1 MTHCYY
7 NYKMDTKIIKEI
19 AEDLGLPGIL
29 SSLKALAEK
38 DDSSHCSV
46 VIPLV
51 GEFSAGKT
59 TLINSLTNTRQL
71 ETATKPTTATIYE
84 ISFGNESS
92 YAEVFDSE
100 GAFERRVD
108 DIKSLKNSELHNASL
123 VKVFDT
129 SHKVSSSIVIVD
141 TPGLSAPDPK
151 HRQALVD
158 YLPNSDGI
166 LLVSDINQQL
176 TASLLGFIKT
186 AKLANR
192 TIFLA
197 LTQCDTK
204 ANSEIESARR
214 YASSVSG
221 IPIDN
226 IVCVSAYK
234 EQLEELY
241 KLLNRIQADKSNI
254 LKKVNEHRFGELKN
268 QVIEILDQLIKSSEP
283 NTSFDDVV
291 REQKYKYN
299 TLKQE
304 IEGLVE
310 TVQNEIESISRDS
323 ARKFEDQI
331 FDQLDSLAATD
342 GIDYD
347 AEAKALV
354 DSTMRVMFNDY
365 RTSIQTLFAR
375 KARESFSSDDSI
387 ALSGLM
393 GIDLSGFDI
402 GEMPYNLN
410 LNELGHEY
418 DKKITAGIKIAAAV
432 AVTAAIVS
440 TGSVAAGAT
449 GAAEAAGSATANV
462 AGAANAGKVAKVAS
476 TLVSLKKGVD
486 FISNT
491 SDKYGEIEAKNRAHN
506 ECGALESLIG
516 TITDRS
522 LGKPQRRRAIHQYV
536 DLTLSPSY
544 KQGLESITSLII
556 AAFSDCVQNC
566 ADSRLNEIT
575 EALQKAKKEQ
585 FDSES
590 AYKERIHKLAAYQK
604 ELLNS

>member
-1 MTHCYY
+1 M
-7 NYKMDTKIIKEI
+7 
-19 AEDLGLPGIL
+19 
-29 SSLKALAEK
+29 
-38 DDSSHCSV
+38 
-46 VIPLV
+46 
-51 GEFSAGKT
+51 
-59 TLINSLTNTRQL
+59 
-71 ETATKPTTATIYE
+71 
-84 ISFGNESS
+84 
-92 YAEVFDSE
+92 
-100 GAFERRVD
+100 
-108 DIKSLKNSELHNASL
+108 
-123 VKVFDT
+123 
-129 SHKVSSSIVIVD
+129 
-141 TPGLSAPDPK
+141 
-151 HRQALVD
+151 
-158 YLPNSDGI
+158 
-166 LLVSDINQQL
+166 LVSDINQQL

-204 ANSEIESARR
+204 ADSEIESARR

-254 LKKVNEHRFGELKN
+254 LKKVNEHRFCELKN

-393 GIDLSGFDI
+393 GIDLSSFDI

-440 TGSVAAGAT
+440 TG
-449 GAAEAAGSATANV
+449 GAAEAAGSATENV
-462 AGAANAGKVAKVAS
+462 AGAANSGKVAKVAS

-491 SDKYGEIEAKNRAHN
+491 SDKYGEIEEKNRAHN
-506 ECGALESLIG
+506 ECGALESFIG

-556 AAFSDCVQNC
+556 TAFSDCVQNC
-566 ADSRLNEIT
+566 AASQLNEIT

-590 AYKERIHKLAAYQK
+590 AYKERIHKLAAYRK

>member
-1 MTHCYY
+1 
-7 NYKMDTKIIKEI
+7 MDTKKIKEI

-59 TLINSLTNTRQL
+59 TLINSLTSTRQL

-84 ISFGNESS
+84 IYFGNESS

-204 ANSEIESARR
+204 ADSEIESARR

-241 KLLNRIQADKSNI
+241 KLLNRIQADKSNL
-254 LKKVNEHRFGELKN
+254 LKKVNEHRFRELKN
-268 QVIEILDQLIKSSEP
+268 QVIEILDHLIKSSEP

-304 IEGLVE
+304 IEGLIE

-331 FDQLDSLAATD
+331 FDQLDSLAATN

-440 TGSVAAGAT
+440 TG
-449 GAAEAAGSATANV
+449 GAAEAAGSATENV

-491 SDKYGEIEAKNRAHN
+491 SDKYGEIEEKNRAHY
-506 ECGALESLIG
+506 ERGALESLIG

-556 AAFSDCVQNC
+556 TAFSDCVQNC
-566 ADSRLNEIT
+566 AASQLNEIT

>member
-19 AEDLGLPGIL
+19 AEDLGLQGIL
-29 SSLKALAEK
+29 SSLKALAKK
-38 DDSSHCSV
+38 DDSSLCSV

-204 ANSEIESARR
+204 ADSEIESARR

-241 KLLNRIQADKSNI
+241 KLLNRIQTDKSNI
-254 LKKVNEHRFGELKN
+254 LKKVNEHRFCELKN

-440 TGSVAAGAT
+440 TG
-449 GAAEAAGSATANV
+449 GAAEAARSATKNV

-476 TLVSLKKGVD
+476 TLVSFKKGVD

-491 SDKYGEIEAKNRAHN
+491 SDKYGEIEEKNRAHN
-506 ECGALESLIG
+506 ERGALESLIG
-516 TITDRS
+516 TITDRT

-556 AAFSDCVQNC
+556 TAFSDCVQNC
-566 ADSRLNEIT
+566 AASQLNEIT

-590 AYKERIHKLAAYQK
+590 AYKERIHKLAAY
-604 ELLNS
+604 